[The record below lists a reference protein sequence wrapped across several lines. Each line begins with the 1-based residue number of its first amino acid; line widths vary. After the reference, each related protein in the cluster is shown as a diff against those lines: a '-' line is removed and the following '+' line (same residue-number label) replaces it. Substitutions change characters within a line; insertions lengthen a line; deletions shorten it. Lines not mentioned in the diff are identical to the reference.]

1 MAGGKGKEGENVLM
15 REKRGTCGPWGP
27 SWRGGLEVLVIKET
41 AERREQ
47 KLVVAELESY
57 RTTR

>member
-1 MAGGKGKEGENVLM
+1 MLM

>member
-1 MAGGKGKEGENVLM
+1 MAGGKGKEGEKVLM
-15 REKRGTCGPWGP
+15 REKHGTGGPWGR
-27 SWRGGLEVLVIKET
+27 SWRGGLEGLVIKEI

-57 RTTR
+57 RATR

>member
-1 MAGGKGKEGENVLM
+1 MLM
-15 REKRGTCGPWGP
+15 REKHGTGGPWGQI
-27 SWRGGLEVLVIKET
+27 WRGGLEGLVIKEI

-57 RTTR
+57 RATR